1 VPTIAT
7 IERQASRALRVAIVV
22 SMCPYRRNY
31 DERRSYA
38 SFSCRFLFREIVFLI
53 VWMDLPFLEQLL
65 GLFGTALAP
74 AGLLTL
80 STQLAILQDHAY
92 SIK

>member
-1 VPTIAT
+1 
-7 IERQASRALRVAIVV
+7 
-22 SMCPYRRNY
+22 
-31 DERRSYA
+31 
-38 SFSCRFLFREIVFLI
+38 
-53 VWMDLPFLEQLL
+53 MDLPFLEQLL